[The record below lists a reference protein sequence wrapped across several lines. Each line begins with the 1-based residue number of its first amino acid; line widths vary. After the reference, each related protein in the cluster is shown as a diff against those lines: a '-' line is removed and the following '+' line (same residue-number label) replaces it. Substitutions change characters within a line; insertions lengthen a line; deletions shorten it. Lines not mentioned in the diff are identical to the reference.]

1 MTIVTLVSHYGI
13 LCGTGDPRSD
23 MTHLRSA
30 VGRSRVPE
38 LSDRLRAIV
47 DALPLH
53 RGIRVLEVGCGPGAA
68 AREVAR
74 RIGPGHVLGID
85 RSAAAMTQALAGSRA
100 EIEAGV
106 LSFRRVRV
114 EDFVLEQDEAPFD
127 LAFAVRVGALDGRHP
142 EAGRRALARLRAALV
157 PDGRLLVD
165 GGNPLRE
172 VLW

>member
-1 MTIVTLVSHYGI
+1 MTGHVVRPS
-13 LCGTGDPRSD
+13 
-23 MTHLRSA
+23 
-30 VGRSRVPE
+30 GRSRVPE
-38 LSDRLRAIV
+38 LSNRLRAVV

-53 RGIRVLEVGCGPGAA
+53 PGIRVLEVGCGPGAA

-85 RSAAAMTQALAGSRA
+85 RSAAAVAQALAGSRA
-100 EIEAGV
+100 QIEAGV
-106 LSFRRVRV
+106 LSFRQVSV

-142 EAGRRALARLRAALV
+142 DVGRRALARLRAALA
-157 PDGRLLVD
+157 PAGRLLVD

-172 VLW
+172 VSW